1 MFNFD
6 IVIDRKHTD
15 SQKWRKYDNRQ
26 IIPMWV
32 ADMDFRSPPA
42 VLDALH
48 ERVEHGV
55 FGYASPDP
63 QLKATI
69 VNHLQNAYGWQVAR
83 EWIIWLPGL
92 VTGINLACRCVGP
105 KGAGILTHIPVYPP
119 FLTAPAL
126 SQKQLQTAPLVYD
139 GGRWQLDWDALQRAM
154 TSDRRTALFLLC
166 NPQNPT
172 GRVFNREELTTLAQ
186 MCLRNDLVVC
196 ADEIHC
202 DLILEPSVRHTPF
215 ATLDAQVADRTITL
229 MAPSKSFN
237 IPGLGCAFAVIS
249 NPKLRQSFKR
259 AMEGIVPHVNIMGF
273 VAAQAAYTEGW
284 PWMAALLDYLRGNR
298 DRVIKLV
305 NQLPGLHMGP
315 VEGTYL
321 AWIDTRGSGI
331 EDPVRFFENA
341 GVGLSDGA
349 AFGTPGFVRLNFA
362 CPRASLTEALARVR
376 QAMVDRERPQ

>member
-1 MFNFD
+1 MFDFD
-6 IVIDRKHTD
+6 TVIDRKHTD
-15 SQKWRKYDNRQ
+15 SQKWRKYANKQ

-32 ADMDFRSPPA
+32 ADMDFQSPPA
-42 VLDALH
+42 VMEALH

-55 FGYASPDP
+55 FGYGGPDP
-63 QLKATI
+63 QLESTI
-69 VNHLQNAYGWQVAR
+69 VHHLQNAYGWQVAR

-92 VTGINLACRCVGP
+92 VTGINVACRSVGL
-105 KGAGILTHIPVYPP
+105 KDGGILTTIPVYPP

-126 SQKQLQTAPLVYD
+126 AQKQLHTVSLVYD
-139 GGRWQLDWDALQRAM
+139 GGRWQMDWDALRRAM
-154 TSDRRTALFLLC
+154 TPDHRNALFLLC

-186 MCLRNDLVVC
+186 LCLRNDLIVC

-202 DLILEPSVRHTPF
+202 DLILDPCVRHTPF
-215 ATLDAQVADRTITL
+215 ASLDAQVADRTITL

-259 AMEGIVPHVNIMGF
+259 AMEGIVPHVNVMGF
-273 VAAQAAYTEGW
+273 VAAQAAYTKGW

-298 DRVIKLV
+298 DRVIEVV

-341 GVGLSDGA
+341 GVGLSDGV

-362 CPRASLTEALARVR
+362 SPRALLTEAMARVR
-376 QAMVDRERPQ
+376 QAMVDHHGSQ

>member
-1 MFNFD
+1 M
-6 IVIDRKHTD
+6 
-15 SQKWRKYDNRQ
+15 
-26 IIPMWV
+26 
-32 ADMDFRSPPA
+32 
-42 VLDALH
+42 
-48 ERVEHGV
+48 
-55 FGYASPDP
+55 
-63 QLKATI
+63 
-69 VNHLQNAYGWQVAR
+69 
-83 EWIIWLPGL
+83 
-92 VTGINLACRCVGP
+92 
-105 KGAGILTHIPVYPP
+105 
-119 FLTAPAL
+119 
-126 SQKQLQTAPLVYD
+126 
-139 GGRWQLDWDALQRAM
+139 DWDALRRAM
-154 TSDRRTALFLLC
+154 TPDHRNALFLLC

-186 MCLRNDLVVC
+186 LCLRNDLIVC

-202 DLILEPSVRHTPF
+202 DLILDPCVRHTPF
-215 ATLDAQVADRTITL
+215 ASLDAQVADRTITL

-259 AMEGIVPHVNIMGF
+259 AMEGIVPHVNVMGF
-273 VAAQAAYTEGW
+273 VAAQAAYTKGW

-298 DRVIKLV
+298 DRVIEVV

-341 GVGLSDGA
+341 GVGLSDGV

-362 CPRASLTEALARVR
+362 SPRALLTEAMARVR
-376 QAMVDRERPQ
+376 QAMVDHHGSQ